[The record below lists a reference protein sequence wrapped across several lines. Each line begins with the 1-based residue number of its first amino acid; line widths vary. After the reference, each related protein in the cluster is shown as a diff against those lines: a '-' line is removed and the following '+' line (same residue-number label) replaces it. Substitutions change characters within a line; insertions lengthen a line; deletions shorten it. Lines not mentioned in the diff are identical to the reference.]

1 MNRKLYKPLLY
12 FIFLEFFLL
21 SFLSEMEV
29 QIQSWIGSVVGTF
42 VFFVPIEL
50 LLYLLSVDELFSSKK
65 QTRATF
71 YDYTVV
77 KGCSLILKNSIEQP
91 IVGFLR

>member
-1 MNRKLYKPLLY
+1 M
-12 FIFLEFFLL
+12 L

-65 QTRATF
+65 QTLFKFAFLFIIVCYLLGAIST
-71 YDYTVV
+71 
-77 KGCSLILKNSIEQP
+77 LIISIGEK
-91 IVGFLR
+91 